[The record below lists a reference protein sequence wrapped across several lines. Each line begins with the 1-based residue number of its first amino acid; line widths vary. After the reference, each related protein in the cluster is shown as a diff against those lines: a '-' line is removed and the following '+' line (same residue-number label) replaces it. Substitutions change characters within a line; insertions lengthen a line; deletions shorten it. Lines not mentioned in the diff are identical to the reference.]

1 MSYSRSF
8 SKTIHVSG
16 SVSVSYPASQHGG
29 VTTAHYS
36 ENVPVIVN
44 ILVDTDHFDKSVQHT
59 NESVDVLTGAVTAM
73 DEAQRVEIKKSAD
86 KVSDS
91 LINGFYNVV
100 NQDITSQKAE
110 VKSVLQAR
118 FAKLLEE
125 SKKLQEIRDRMD
137 EDVSRLKRHYYK
149 IFKGLDDD
157 LNRRIIALD
166 KEAFAIHSHVTDE
179 LLVTPYLD
187 SAGNGINEM
196 HEESSVNQM
205 ITTGRIKTM
214 SLNMVNQIADH
225 LQKNEDFK
233 QSTASVL
240 SDTSCQKAT
249 KEMIPV
255 AYCSADGQT
264 NCQCA
269 DAVAGKSKIER
280 IVQNHIEHAAE
291 TQFSPLEAGQK
302 ETVEK
307 ALLSMMEES
316 ARKNEIDERTF
327 SEMQRLWQNDKDRI
341 SNLREV
347 E

>member
-29 VTTAHYS
+29 VTSAHYS

-44 ILVDTDHFDKSVQHT
+44 ILVDTDNFDKSVKHASE
-59 NESVDVLTGAVTAM
+59 NVDVLTTAVTAM
-73 DEAQRVEIKKSAD
+73 DEAQRIEIKKSAD

-110 VKSVLQAR
+110 VKSVLQSR

-179 LLVTPYLD
+179 LLVKPYLD

-196 HEESSVNQM
+196 NEESGVNRM
-205 ITTGRIKTM
+205 ITMGRIKNM
-214 SLNMVNQIADH
+214 SMNMVNQIADH
-225 LQKNEDFK
+225 LQKSADFK
-233 QSTASVL
+233 QSTASIL
-240 SDTSCQKAT
+240 SETSTDTVK

-255 AYCSADGQT
+255 AYRTADGQT
-264 NCQCA
+264 TCLCS
-269 DAVAGKSKIER
+269 DAVAGEDQIR
-280 IVQNHIEHAAE
+280 RVVQNHIDNAPEN
-291 TQFSPLEAGQK
+291 QFVALESGQK
-302 ETVEK
+302 ESVEK
-307 ALLSMMEES
+307 ALFDMMEES
-316 ARKNEIDERTF
+316 ARNNEIDERTF

-341 SNLREV
+341 RNLREV

>member
-1 MSYSRSF
+1 MSYTRTF
-8 SKTIHVSG
+8 SKVIHVSG
-16 SVSVSYPASQHGG
+16 SVSVSYPASEHGG
-29 VTTAHYS
+29 YTTAHYS

-44 ILVDTDHFDKSVQHT
+44 ILVDTDNFDQSVQHT
-59 NESVDVLTGAVTAM
+59 NDSVDMLTTAVTAM

-166 KEAFAIHSHVTDE
+166 KDAFAIHSHVTDE

-196 HEESSVNQM
+196 NEESGVNQM
-205 ITTGRIKTM
+205 ITMGRIKTM
-214 SLNMVNQIADH
+214 SMNMVNQIADH
-225 LQKNEDFK
+225 LQKSADFK
-233 QSTASVL
+233 HSTASIL
-240 SDTSCQKAT
+240 SDTSCQRT
-249 KEMIPV
+249 VKEMIPV
-255 AYCSADGQT
+255 AYCSADDQT
-264 NCQCA
+264 SAYCSENI
-269 DAVAGKSKIER
+269 AGKNKIENVVR
-280 IVQNHIEHAAE
+280 NHIDHATD
-291 TQFSPLEAGQK
+291 TQFEPLETEEK
-302 ETVEK
+302 EPVEK
-307 ALLSMMEES
+307 ALLGMMEES
-316 ARKNEIDERTF
+316 ARNNEIDERTF

-341 SNLREV
+341 RNLREV